1 VQWLKILVASAP
13 NSMHHVAEVTSKAIF
28 ESDAIIF
35 GSQQHAEACKTM
47 PQSLGKHTMV
57 PPPPHAQKP
66 GLSSIM
72 RHLLRGPALKNI
84 SMYISCFHKNMCM
97 YVPLN
102 KKNHTHTTK

>member
-1 VQWLKILVASAP
+1 MLVASAP

-35 GSQQHAEACKTM
+35 GPQQHAEPCRTM

-57 PPPPHAQKP
+57 PLPPHAHKP

-72 RHLLRGPALKNI
+72 RHLLRSPALNND
-84 SMYISCFHKNMCM
+84 MFFY
-97 YVPLN
+97 LL
-102 KKNHTHTTK
+102 